1 MILTHLHLL
10 LPGDGSY
17 RGGTWVLHLK
27 EEHSSKPLQL
37 YASSSFAPLL
47 SNSQSDPAAQQQQ
60 QAGQPA
66 HTLVGTRLRL
76 PGALA
81 QPQRVVGRSRHGPQ
95 TATRP
100 YLPTRAIM
108 IEVDESDS
116 GVWARDELSNHPTL
130 GRAEFSRVFDLEQS
144 QQVVSAIATQVRACI
159 DGKLHALATT
169 VQEPRDCLPGTLM
182 LKCKPLSWWC
192 RVAGGGG
199 GR

>member
-1 MILTHLHLL
+1 MILAHPHLL

-27 EEHSSKPLQL
+27 DEHSSKPLQL
-37 YASSSFAPLL
+37 YASSSLAPLL
-47 SNSQSDPAAQQQQ
+47 TSGQSAPAAQQQQ
-60 QAGQPA
+60 QVGPPA
-66 HTLVGTRLRL
+66 HTLVGARLRL

-100 YLPTRAIM
+100 HLPTRAIM
-108 IEVDESDS
+108 VEVDGSDS
-116 GVWARDELSNHPTL
+116 GVWATDDLSHHPTL

-159 DGKLHALATT
+159 DGKLHELATT
-169 VQEPRDCLPGTLM
+169 VQEPSCETVRQEP
-182 LKCKPLSWWC
+182 
-192 RVAGGGG
+192 
-199 GR
+199 

>member
-1 MILTHLHLL
+1 MKLSRTDKFSMILTHPHLL
-10 LPGDGSY
+10 LPDDGLY

-27 EEHSSKPLQL
+27 DEHSSRPLQL

-47 SNSQSDPAAQQQQ
+47 TNGQPDPAAQQQQ
-60 QAGQPA
+60 VGQPA
-66 HTLVGTRLRL
+66 HTLVGARLRL

-95 TATRP
+95 TAARP
-100 YLPTRAIM
+100 HLPTRAIM
-108 IEVDESDS
+108 IEVDGSDS
-116 GVWARDELSNHPTL
+116 GVWARDDLSNHPTL

-169 VQEPRDCLPGTLM
+169 VQEPSCETVRQEP
-182 LKCKPLSWWC
+182 
-192 RVAGGGG
+192 
-199 GR
+199 